1 MDKDLFSVKGKRA
14 LVTGGSRGI
23 GLEIAK
29 GLAAA
34 GAAHIIIC
42 GRKQEALSAAAEAIE
57 KESAAVTAVS
67 INVSNPADVDNLF
80 DRIIA
85 DAGGLDIVVNNV
97 GMNIFTPSVAEADIP
112 LWDKVM
118 DVNLKA
124 VFLTSRRAVPL
135 MKDAGGGAIINISTV
150 AARKATPG
158 LGIYGIA
165 KAGVEMLTKAL
176 AAELAPYNIR
186 VNAIALAM
194 VKTKFSEPLWSNA
207 DLRKQIEMTNPMH
220 RIAEPEEVVGA
231 VLYLASG
238 ASSFMTGSIL
248 MLDGGTTA

>member
-1 MDKDLFSVKGKRA
+1 MDKNLFSLKGKRV

-23 GLEIAK
+23 GLEIAA
-29 GLAAA
+29 GFAEA
-34 GAAHIIIC
+34 GAQHIVIC
-42 GRKQEALSAAAEAIE
+42 GRKQEALGEARETIE
-57 KESAAVTAVS
+57 KKGAKVSAVTA
-67 INVSNPADVDNLF
+67 NVGNAADVDGLF
-80 DRIIA
+80 DKIRA
-85 DAGGLDIVVNNV
+85 DVGGLDIVVNNV
-97 GMNIFTPSVAEADIP
+97 GMNIFTPSVVDADIS

-135 MKDAGGGAIINISTV
+135 MKEAGGGAIINISTV

-165 KAGVEMLTKAL
+165 KAGVEMLTKTL
-176 AAELAPYNIR
+176 AVELAPYNIR

-207 DLRKQIEMTNPMH
+207 DLRKQIELSNPMH
-220 RIAEPEEVVGA
+220 RIGEPEEVVGTA
-231 VLYLASG
+231 LFLASN

>member
-1 MDKDLFSVKGKRA
+1 MDKDLFSLAGKRV
-14 LVTGGSRGI
+14 LVTGASRGI
-23 GLEIAK
+23 GLEIAV
-29 GLAAA
+29 GFAEA
-34 GAAHIIIC
+34 GAAHIVIC
-42 GRKQEALSAAAEAIE
+42 GRKQEALSAARETIE
-57 KESAAVTAVS
+57 KKGAKVSAVAA
-67 INVSNPADVDNLF
+67 NVGNVADVDGLF
-80 DRIIA
+80 DKIVA
-85 DAGGLDIVVNNV
+85 DVGGLDIVVNNV
-97 GMNIFTPSVAEADIP
+97 GMNIFTPSVVDADIS

-124 VFLTSRRAVPL
+124 VFLTSRRAAPL
-135 MKDAGGGAIINISTV
+135 LKEAGGGSIINISTV

-165 KAGVEMLTKAL
+165 KAGVEMLTKTL
-176 AAELAPYNIR
+176 ASELAPYNIR

-207 DLRKQIEMTNPMH
+207 DLRKQIELSNPMH
-220 RIAEPEEVVGA
+220 RIGEPEEVVGTA
-231 VLYLASG
+231 LYLASS